1 MLTADQL
8 RAGRALVRWSQA
20 ELAEK
25 SGVSQ
30 ATIKRLEMMEGEL
43 TGHTATIRALEASL
57 ASAGVI
63 FIAEN
68 GEGPGVRLRKQPI
81 GE

>member
-8 RAGRALVRWSQA
+8 RAGRALLRWSQA
-20 ELAEK
+20 ELAER
-25 SGVSQ
+25 SGVSP

-57 ASAGVI
+57 VAAGVI

-68 GEGPGVRLRKQPI
+68 GEGAGVRLRKEK
-81 GE
+81 GSS